1 MPPHFDGDRLRVEL
15 SVADLLEREL
25 VGSLSFGQRGGFER
39 LWLGQAIHSR
49 YQEATLAADPTYR
62 REVVVWAELSH
73 RGWQVILRGRLDGL
87 RRDPDGS
94 LVVEEIKSVRRG
106 GQLSPATREMYERQA
121 LLYAWL
127 LRLTEEA
134 PVRAEL
140 VLIEIGSDSVERVP
154 LSTSWAGL
162 EGDVRRRISTL
173 LRAWEAERAAIEER
187 RQVAATLAFPYPL
200 QRPGQ
205 ERIVEAV
212 ETALANRDHLL
223 LEAPTGI
230 GKTVS
235 ALYPA
240 LRYALANAK
249 RVFVLTA
256 KTLQQDMAM
265 KVLSLLNGDE
275 AFRSLRLR
283 AKAKMCANGEVICH
297 EEYCPYARDYYGKL
311 KTAGTVPR
319 LLADHPTLEPAEVFH
334 RARADEV
341 CPFEVSLDLAHQ
353 VQVVVCDY
361 NYAFDPYVAL
371 SEFGAEGD
379 LADAILVID
388 EIHNLVERG

>member
-1 MPPHFDGDRLRVEL
+1 KDG
-15 SVADLLEREL
+15 A
-25 VGSLSFGQRGGFER
+25 
-39 LWLGQAIHSR
+39 
-49 YQEATLAADPTYR
+49 
-62 REVVVWAELSH
+62 
-73 RGWQVILRGRLDGL
+73 
-87 RRDPDGS
+87 

-106 GQLSPATREMYERQA
+106 GQLPPSTRELYERQA
-121 LLYAWL
+121 PLYAWVV
-127 LRLTEEA
+127 RLTESA
-134 PVRAEL
+134 PVRGA
-140 VLIEIGSDSVERVP
+140 VILIEIGSDGVERLP
-154 LSTSWAGL
+154 LQTSWAAL
-162 EGDVRRRISTL
+162 EGEVRRRLSAL
-173 LRAWEAERAAIEER
+173 LRAYEAEREAMEER
-187 RQVAATLAFPYPL
+187 RRTGAALAFPYPL
-200 QRPGQ
+200 PRPGQ
-205 ERIVEAV
+205 ERIVAAV
-212 ETALANRDHLL
+212 ETALQNRDHLL

-230 GKTVS
+230 GKTVA
-235 ALYPA
+235 ALFPA
-240 LRYALANAK
+240 LQYALMHGK

-265 KVLSLLNGDE
+265 KVLGLLNGDE

-319 LLADHPTLEPAEVFH
+319 LIAGPPTLEPDEIFH

-379 LADAILVID
+379 LTDTVLVID
-388 EIHNLVERG
+388 EIHHLVERAPGYYSPSLSAGQPREAAESLRRLGDPALEPLTDVAGGLARLLGPGV